1 MKQGYYLLVSNDFNI
16 VTDFTWKLTGRS
28 SFAGRVNGM
37 GTVTYIEM
45 PSASNFQPGMKPS
58 VE

>member
-1 MKQGYYLLVSNDFNI
+1 MSNDFNI
-16 VTDFTWKLTGRS
+16 VTDFTWKLTERS